1 STGLPT
7 NPTAQQVAAFNAG
20 AAFLRTQFPGGA
32 PNNTLPRTFNQ
43 QSPLEKVDWVINEK
57 NTFSATYNYLR
68 WSNIN
73 AIQTPAVLGNV
84 GRNGTD
90 DARIH
95 SINFQLTTAFQ

>member
-1 STGLPT
+1 M
-7 NPTAQQVAAFNAG
+7 AAFNAG
-20 AAFLRTQFPGGA
+20 VAFLRAEFPNGA
-32 PNNTLPRTFNQ
+32 PNNTVPRPYNQ
-43 QSPLEKVDWVINEK
+43 QSPLEKVDWLINPK
-57 NTFSATYNYLR
+57 NTLTASYNYLR

-95 SINFQLTTAFQ
+95 SLNFRLVNGDHAHT